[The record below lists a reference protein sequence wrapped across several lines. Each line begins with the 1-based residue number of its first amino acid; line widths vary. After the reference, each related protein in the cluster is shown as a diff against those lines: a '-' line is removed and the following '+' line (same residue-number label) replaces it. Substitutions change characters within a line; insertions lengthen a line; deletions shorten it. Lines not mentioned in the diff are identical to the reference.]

1 MKLSRFS
8 YFTVFTLLSSTQ
20 TAQAFWVNG
29 SGHYGLRGSTETAPA
44 FQGNTGTF
52 QAIEQ
57 SFLMTG
63 EARLNDQLSTFVE
76 LRLFEDLRRA
86 YLGNTGQPADCA
98 GRSGTNTAGSCAG
111 QHQSTGE
118 PGYKPYAPNITK
130 AYVRYA
136 FDYCILEAGRRGR
149 NWGLGMLLDDGNK
162 PFAQQISAFDGVT
175 CNINIQKSQTLGF
188 SLGYDK
194 LAETGAPVDPNWN
207 NYPGQ
212 AVGTGNAP
220 ATANRGFGAYDPYD
234 DLDQYFFTIEYD
246 DRKSNAGA
254 NFTKQVGVYFAQIM
268 GKPYKT
274 EYVIT
279 DANNPGAG
287 SQLKEIGGDGTDL
300 KFLDLYT
307 GFYLGDLALRNEVL
321 FRMGKSMDPNW
332 LALGGSYGVGQ
343 PVMNNLD
350 SVAFTGDF
358 EWTVAHSGAP
368 LGPIEFNKGD
378 MTRHVVFFNYAFAPG
393 NEEGYRNFDTAPS
406 VAGLDP
412 AVASQLT
419 KSSRS
424 TNVKAVQFHRN
435 FKPAL
440 LLFSAQPNADSMIV
454 DGAFNPSRFVNA
466 TLFATGYRYESMET
480 GNIEAKVLT
489 ASLNEGVPTEVQQ
502 YYAAISGTSADNGT
516 RPAGFYGKSLG
527 VELDL
532 SYTYKFGRE
541 AEIGASVAAALPGK
555 AWQIRTG
562 SKPATDFLL
571 QSMAVFHF

>member
-1 MKLSRFS
+1 MKLLRLSALFLLL
-8 YFTVFTLLSSTQ
+8 TLLPTPS
-20 TAQAFWVNG
+20 AKAFWSSG

-44 FQGNTGTF
+44 FQKNTGTF

-57 SFLMTG
+57 SFLLTG
-63 EARLNDQLSTFVE
+63 EARVNDQLSTFLE

-86 YLGNTGQPADCA
+86 YLGNVGQPADCA
-98 GRSGTNTAGSCAG
+98 GRPGATVSEQCAN

-118 PGYKPYAPNITK
+118 PGYRPYSPNITK

-149 NWGLGMLLDDGNK
+149 QWGLGMLLDDGTR

-175 CNINIQKSQTLGF
+175 CNVNIQKSQTLGF

-194 LAETGAPVDPNWN
+194 LAETGSPVDPNWN

-212 AVGTGNAP
+212 AAGTGNAP
-220 ATANRGFGAYDPYD
+220 ATAGRTFGAYDPYD

-246 DRKSNAGA
+246 DRKANAGA
-254 NFTKQVGVYFAQIM
+254 TFTKQVGVYFAQIL

-274 EYVIT
+274 QYVMT
-279 DANNPGAG
+279 DPNNPTTG
-287 SQLKEIGGDGTDL
+287 SQLKEIGGDATDL

-332 LALGGSYGVGQ
+332 LYLGGSYGVAQ
-343 PVMNNLD
+343 PVTNNLD
-350 SVAFTGDF
+350 SVAVAGDF
-358 EWTVAHSGAP
+358 EWTIAHSGAP
-368 LGPIEFNKGD
+368 VGPIEFNKGD
-378 MTRHVVFFNYAFAPG
+378 MTRHLVFFNYAYAPG
-393 NEEGYRNFDTAPS
+393 NEEGYRTFDTAPT

-412 AVASQLT
+412 SVASKLT

-424 TNVKAVQFHRN
+424 NNVKAIQFHRN

-440 LLFSAQPNADSMIV
+440 LLFNAQPNSDTLIV

-466 TLFATGYRYESMET
+466 TLFATGYRYESMEN
-480 GNIEAKVLT
+480 GNFEVKLLT
-489 ASLNEGVPTEVQQ
+489 ANLNEGVPTEIQQ
-502 YYAAISGTSADNGT
+502 YYTAIKDSAVDTGS
-516 RPAGFYGKSLG
+516 RPAGFYGRSLG
-527 VELDL
+527 WELDL
-532 SYTYKFGRE
+532 SYTFKFGRD
-541 AEIGASVAAALPGK
+541 AEIGASLATALPGK
-555 AWQIRTG
+555 AWQTRTDT
-562 SKPATDFLL
+562 KPTTDFLL